1 MVKQPG
7 HPLFAVRSI
16 PQAEHVLQSGA
27 QSDSSTISLRTRF
40 PAPSKCA
47 RKSLLANCEQ
57 RRYRRTPNQFQ
68 SAFVWLRIKSVEGA
82 SMTPRY
88 RSPSATSGRSPNNRD
103 THYLPFA
110 QEQPGHPLF
119 DFRFGRF
126 RKRNTPINDAGGRI
140 PARLVCVTASLPR
153 RIALR
158 RPHCATRVPVAI
170 STGGYIDCRKRAS
183 RAVGNGAAPLRSLD
197 RRWLTDAAVTAFLQS
212 AASPRITVSR
222 ASITLRGKPN
232 ASVSVSSATRSRLKT
247 RPSAA
252 TRRSSVS

>member
-1 MVKQPG
+1 MRPEIALGQLRATTISANAESVPICFRVAPNQVGRRRINDSALPIPFSDLWPIAQQPG
-7 HPLFAVRSI
+7 HPLFV
-16 PQAEHVLQSGA
+16 
-27 QSDSSTISLRTRF
+27 
-40 PAPSKCA
+40 
-47 RKSLLANCEQ
+47 
-57 RRYRRTPNQFQ
+57 
-68 SAFVWLRIKSVEGA
+68 
-82 SMTPRY
+82 
-88 RSPSATSGRSPNNRD
+88 
-103 THYLPFA
+103 
-110 QEQPGHPLF
+110 
-119 DFRFGRF
+119 FRFGRF